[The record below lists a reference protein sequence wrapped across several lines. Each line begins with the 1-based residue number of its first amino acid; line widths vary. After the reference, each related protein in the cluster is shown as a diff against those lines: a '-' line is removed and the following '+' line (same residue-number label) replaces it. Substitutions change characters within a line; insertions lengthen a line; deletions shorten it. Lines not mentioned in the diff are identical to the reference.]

1 MALAQLGA
9 EVIRVDPIG
18 GAADFHRWPVS
29 GRTGQSLYWSALNKG
44 KRSVAIDLRSP
55 EGREI
60 VMALAAAPGA
70 GSGLVVDNYAGR
82 TWLSYEAIA
91 ALRSDVIHA
100 HIDGHGDGRAAVDY
114 TVNAEVGLPAITGP
128 ENFAEPV
135 NHVLPA
141 WDLLTGMTA
150 VTGLLA
156 ALYRRTMTGEG
167 SYMRVAL
174 ADVALAAVASMGWLA
189 EAEER
194 GSDRPRQGNY
204 LYGSFGVDFTTSDQ
218 GHVMV
223 VALTTHQWRALCTAT
238 GTAEVFSALE
248 TALSADLSDEADRYQ
263 HREVIAA
270 VLRPWFSART
280 LSDVSRALDAARAL
294 WGQYRSMTEVVA
306 AFRSQSGPTVLA
318 EVDQPGIGTL
328 VSARSPVRLAAG
340 YGEALAAPRLG
351 QHTDEVLAEV
361 LGLDEREIAQLHAR
375 DVIQGECAS

>member
-1 MALAQLGA
+1 
-9 EVIRVDPIG
+9 
-18 GAADFHRWPVS
+18 
-29 GRTGQSLYWSALNKG
+29 
-44 KRSVAIDLRSP
+44 
-55 EGREI
+55 
-60 VMALAAAPGA
+60 
-70 GSGLVVDNYAGR
+70 
-82 TWLSYEAIA
+82 
-91 ALRSDVIHA
+91 
-100 HIDGHGDGRAAVDY
+100 
-114 TVNAEVGLPAITGP
+114 
-128 ENFAEPV
+128 
-135 NHVLPA
+135 
-141 WDLLTGMTA
+141 
-150 VTGLLA
+150 
-156 ALYRRTMTGEG
+156 
-167 SYMRVAL
+167 
-174 ADVALAAVASMGWLA
+174 
-189 EAEER
+189 
-194 GSDRPRQGNY
+194 
-204 LYGSFGVDFTTSDQ
+204 
-218 GHVMV
+218 MV

-318 EVDQPGIGTL
+318 EV
-328 VSARSPVRLAAG
+328 AAG